1 MADVV
6 IVALIT
12 GGCSVLGVIITNLA
26 SNRKVEQQ
34 IEKAQAV
41 TDVKLEQLTDEVRKH
56 NSFGER
62 ITRLEEQARLE
73 EQVREMMN
81 RVERM
86 DGRISRLHHEG

>member
-56 NSFGER
+56 NSFGDR
-62 ITRLEEQARLE
+62 ITRLEEQAR
-73 EQVREMMN
+73 EMVN

-86 DGRISRLHHEG
+86 DGRITRLHHDEG